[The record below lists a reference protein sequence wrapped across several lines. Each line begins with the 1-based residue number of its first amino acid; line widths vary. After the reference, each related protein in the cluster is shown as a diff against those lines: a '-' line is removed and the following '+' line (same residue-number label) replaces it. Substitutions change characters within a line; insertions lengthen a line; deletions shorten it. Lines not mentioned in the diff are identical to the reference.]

1 MRKILV
7 VSWLFLMLA
16 GCGDRAKEL
25 FDTAQFEERQ
35 YNVEHAQQ
43 LYREIIDEFPDSPYA
58 AQARERLITLENQ

>member
-1 MRKILV
+1 MRKILLLA
-7 VSWLFLMLA
+7 WLFLILA

-43 LYREIIDEFPDSPYA
+43 LYQEIVDGFPDSPYA
-58 AQARERLITLENQ
+58 AQAKERLTVLKSR